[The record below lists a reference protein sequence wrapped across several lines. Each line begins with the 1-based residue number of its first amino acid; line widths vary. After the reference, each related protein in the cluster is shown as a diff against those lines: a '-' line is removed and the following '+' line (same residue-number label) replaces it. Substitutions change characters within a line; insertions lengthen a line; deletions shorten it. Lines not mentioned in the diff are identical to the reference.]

1 MSPQSYKG
9 KPSLLEKGT
18 RAFPFCLALES
29 QISFVTCFVETE
41 SLSRA
46 SSRPYSLLQRKEGK
60 EDFCFS
66 SSICIAFLP
75 VFPV

>member
-1 MSPQSYKG
+1 MSLQSYKG

-18 RAFPFCLALES
+18 RAFLFCLALES
-29 QISFVTCFVETE
+29 QISFVETE

-46 SSRPYSLLQRKEGK
+46 SSHSCSLLQQKEGK

-75 VFPV
+75 FFPA